1 MVESGGRHGMA
12 ESRMFAFGR
21 HAVVTGASRGIG
33 AAVARELA
41 KAGANVTLIGRDED
55 ALTRQ
60 VTILREE
67 TGGGAHAERVDVTDD
82 AALRAAF
89 GAAIARNGPVAI
101 LVNSAGQAE
110 GAPFLE
116 IERETWDR
124 ILAVNLTAAFTCSQL
139 ALPGML
145 ENGGGRIVN
154 IASTAALRGIP
165 RIAAYVASKHG
176 LLGLTRSLAMEVA
189 KKGVTVNAV
198 CPGYVDTDMARTAVD
213 AIVAGMHRSE
223 EEARRMIARPSAFN
237 RLLEPGEVA
246 RVVAWLC
253 SPDAATVTGQAIV
266 IGGDVI

>member
-1 MVESGGRHGMA
+1 MA
-12 ESRMFAFGR
+12 ESGRQPGLVGDSRFALGR

-33 AAVARELA
+33 AAIAREIA
-41 KAGANVTLIGRDED
+41 RAGANVTLIGRDAD
-55 ALTRQ
+55 ALSRQ
-60 VTILREE
+60 AAMLHGESGVA
-67 TGGGAHAERVDVTDD
+67 AHAQPADVTDD
-82 AALRAAF
+82 AVLRDAF
-89 GAAIARNGPVAI
+89 GAAAARYGPIAI

-124 ILAVNLTAAFTCSQL
+124 ILAVNLTAAFIGMQL

-145 ENGGGRIVN
+145 EAGNGRIVN
-154 IASTAALRGIP
+154 VASTAALRGVP
-165 RIAAYVASKHG
+165 RIAPYVASKHG
-176 LLGLTRSLAMEVA
+176 LLGLTRSLALEVA

-213 AIVAGMHRSE
+213 AIVSGLKRTA
-223 EEARRMIARPSAFN
+223 EEARQLIARPSAFN
-237 RLLEPGEVA
+237 RLLEPEEVA
-246 RVVAWLC
+246 RVVVWLC